1 MDVTQSVVKSFPLSI
16 KLLGIRGRVRH
27 GRSFSLYIG
36 ELSGHFL
43 TYDISTELHCSVSTD
58 PYLLLGE

>member
-43 TYDISTELHCSVSTD
+43 S
-58 PYLLLGE
+58 